1 MISDLRYAI
10 RQLFKSSGLTLLAV
24 LALAL
29 GIGAN
34 SAMFSII
41 NALFLRPLPYAE
53 PERLV
58 QLTSSLPERQIDNAP
73 FSWPRFLLV
82 RDQQQVFSE
91 LGVAAFSGF
100 TLTEH
105 GDPEQVPGV
114 LASGTY
120 LKVLGVQPLH
130 GRGFSAD
137 EEAAGGPDVV
147 LISHSFWRRK
157 LGGSESA
164 LGQSLTLDGRP
175 RTIIGILPEAMSRF
189 PFNQTDLWTPRP
201 AEVPFLVPAQVDNGA
216 FTFQVIGRLKPGVTL
231 QQAREN
237 VKLIAAA
244 YQAEHPKNV
253 DAPSR
258 ALVNLWL
265 EDLVGNQR
273 PTFVL
278 LFGAVG
284 CVLLIACANVA
295 NLLLARFTG
304 RRKEIAVRYAL
315 GASRSRV
322 VRPFL
327 LESLLVAATGAALGL
342 LVARLGLGAFLRV
355 GQDFIPRSF
364 EIGIDPLV
372 LAFTAG
378 LALVTGLA
386 MGVVPA
392 LQAAKTDVN
401 DDLKASPRGSTG
413 GPGASRFR
421 KGLLVGEIALSLVLL
436 VSASLLLTSFARLQR
451 VAPGFRP
458 EGLFVGFLNVPPG
471 RYETK
476 PELATF
482 YRRTLER
489 MAALPGVTSA
499 ALNDAL
505 PLSGA
510 TPQAPIAV
518 VGRVLPPLSER
529 SIALRHLVSPGMFA
543 TLGIPLRA
551 GRDFDERDS
560 PATPHV
566 VILNETMARQLFASE
581 NPIGRKL
588 VTGMAQIESEIVGI
602 VADTHSND
610 LTSPPVAEYFLPVL
624 QRPETFSTLV
634 LRVAGDPA
642 AIAGAARGALK
653 DVDAGLPLLNP
664 QTMTA
669 LIAQTSANRRLVL
682 VLLLI
687 FAGLAVVLANIG
699 LYGVMAYIVGQRTGE
714 IGIRVALGARPGVVQ
729 WMVVKE
735 GLALAAGGILLG
747 AIAALALTRL
757 LQSFL
762 FDVRPSDPAIYAGIS
777 ALICFVAFCASWVP
791 ARRAS
796 RIDPLVALRTE

>member
-100 TLTEH
+100 TLTGH

-114 LASGTY
+114 LASGDY

-157 LGGSESA
+157 LGGSQSA

-244 YQAEHPKNV
+244 YQAEHPRNV

-273 PTFVL
+273 PTFVV

-315 GASRSRV
+315 GASRGRV

-327 LESLLVAATGAALGL
+327 LESLLVAATGATLGL

-413 GPGASRFR
+413 GLGASRFR

-471 RYETK
+471 RYEAKTD
-476 PELATF
+476 LANF

-518 VGRVLPPLSER
+518 VGRELPPLSER

-669 LIAQTSANRRLVL
+669 LIAQSSANRRLVL

-735 GLALAAGGILLG
+735 GLTLAAGGILLG

-762 FDVRPSDPAIYAGIS
+762 FDVRPTDPAIYAGIS
-777 ALICFVAFCASWVP
+777 ALICLVAFCASWVP

>member
-82 RDQQQVFSE
+82 HDQQQVFSE

-137 EEAAGGPDVV
+137 EEAPGGPDVV

-157 LGGSESA
+157 LGGSQSA

-216 FTFQVIGRLKPGVTL
+216 FTFQVIGRLKPEVTL

-244 YQAEHPKNV
+244 YQAEHPRNV

-273 PTFVL
+273 PTFVV

-364 EIGIDPLV
+364 EIGIDPAVLV
-372 LAFTAG
+372 FTAG

-413 GPGASRFR
+413 GLGASRFR

-471 RYETK
+471 RYEAK
-476 PELATF
+476 PDLANF

-510 TPQAPIAV
+510 TTQAPIAV
-518 VGRVLPPLSER
+518 VGRELPPLSER

-560 PATPHV
+560 PTTPHV
-566 VILNETMARQLFASE
+566 VILNETMARQLFGSE
-581 NPIGRKL
+581 NPIGRRL

-762 FDVRPSDPAIYAGIS
+762 FDVRPTDPAIYAGIS
-777 ALICFVAFCASWVP
+777 ALICFVALCASWVP